1 VIAFSPGGEPA
12 GVRGGPAALG
22 GKFAFLGIAGMV
34 ACAVTTTLSLSGSEG
49 SGQQLLI
56 ALGNALTVAVPIVAG
71 MYAWYARPQSRFG
84 PLLVATGF
92 GWSLATFAQSD
103 GSFLY
108 SLGRVSIWLIEPV
121 VLYLILAFPS
131 GRLTTRID
139 RALVLSSLAIVAV
152 LFVPTAFLVE
162 SYPRFSP
169 LSGCETSCPDNFFR
183 LADETPG
190 FVDGA
195 QIAREILITLVFLA
209 AAARLFDRIRQATPL
224 LRRTVTPVLTAA
236 IVRLG
241 AFGAFFIARRAV
253 PGSFVLDAIGWL
265 WLLTL
270 PGIALGFLV
279 GLLRWRLHVADAME
293 QLARS
298 VIARPGR
305 ADVRDAMA
313 AALEDPSLQVAY
325 RVSADGGRWSGSDGA
340 EVDVERPGPGRAVTR
355 LSDNGRAAMAL
366 VHDAGLEEHQDF
378 LHAAGSMAFFSTE
391 NERLTARLRVSLR
404 ELEESRARIV
414 AAADRERRRIER
426 DLHDG
431 AQQRMV
437 ALRIK
442 LELADELMEADPTH
456 AHKLLREAESG
467 IEEAL
472 DEVRSL
478 ARGIYPSLL
487 ADLGLAEALKA
498 AALRA
503 PLSTTVECDGVS
515 RYPAAVESAVYFSCL
530 EALQNAAKHAHEATE
545 VKISISGNGSLEFEV
560 RDDGDG
566 FDISDRAPGQG
577 LTNMR
582 DRLATVGG
590 SLAVGSTPGGGT
602 VVRGTVPISA
612 PGGRFPRTPGEAD
625 TPSDSHAR
633 RLAPAAESGDD
644 AGRELNSTTKWR

>member
-1 VIAFSPGGEPA
+1 VA
-12 GVRGGPAALG
+12 
-22 GKFAFLGIAGMV
+22 KFAFLGIAGMAV
-34 ACAVTTTLSLSGSEG
+34 CAVTVTLSLSGSDT
-49 SGQQLLI
+49 SGRQLLV
-56 ALGNALTVAVPIVAG
+56 ALGHALTVAVPIAAG

-108 SLGRVSIWLIEPV
+108 SLGRVSLWLVEPV

-139 RALVLSSLAIVAV
+139 KALVLSSLAIVAV
-152 LFVPTAFLVE
+152 LFIPTAFLAE

-183 LADETPG
+183 VVDEAPG
-190 FVDGA
+190 FLGGV
-195 QIAREILITLVFLA
+195 QVAREILITLVFLA

-224 LRRTVTPVLTAA
+224 LRRTITPVLTAA

-241 AFGAFFIARRAV
+241 AYGAFFIGRRAI
-253 PGSFVLDAIGWL
+253 PGSFAVDAVGWL
-265 WLLTL
+265 LLLTL
-270 PGIALGFLV
+270 PGIALGFLI

-313 AALEDPSLQVAY
+313 TALEDPSLQVAY
-325 RVSADGGRWSGSDGA
+325 RASANGGRWIGSDGA
-340 EVDVERPGPGRAVTR
+340 EVDVERPGPGRAVTQ
-355 LSDNGRAAMAL
+355 LSDNGSAAMAL
-366 VHDAGLEEHQDF
+366 VHDAGLEEHEEF

-442 LELADELMEADPTH
+442 LELADELMEADSTH
-456 AHKLLREAESG
+456 AHELVREVESG

-487 ADLGLAEALKA
+487 ADQGLAEALKA

-503 PLSTTVECDGVS
+503 PLATTVECYGVS
-515 RYPAAVESAVYFSCL
+515 RYSAAVESAVYFSCL
-530 EALQNAAKHAHEATE
+530 EALQNAAKHAREATA
-545 VKISISGNGSLEFEV
+545 VVILLTGNGELEFEV
-560 RDDGDG
+560 RDDGEG

-590 SLAVGSTPGGGT
+590 SLAIGSTPGEGT
-602 VVRGTVPISA
+602 VVRGNVPLA
-612 PGGRFPRTPGEAD
+612 ALNGRFARAPGEAG

-633 RLAPAAESGDD
+633 RLAPAAKSGDD
-644 AGRELNSTTKWR
+644 AGGELKGTTKWR